1 MEPEIAIE
9 VIEKCCYVE
18 TEGTYTKGMVIVDW
32 WEIYPQV
39 EIAGALNAN
48 PRRAVKIVTKIN
60 IHRVLDLM
68 LESVLSE

>member
-1 MEPEIAIE
+1 MEPEIALE

-18 TEGTYTKGMVIVDW
+18 TEGTYTKGMVIIDW

-39 EIAGALNAN
+39 QIPGILNAN

-60 IHRVLDLM
+60 IHRLLDLM